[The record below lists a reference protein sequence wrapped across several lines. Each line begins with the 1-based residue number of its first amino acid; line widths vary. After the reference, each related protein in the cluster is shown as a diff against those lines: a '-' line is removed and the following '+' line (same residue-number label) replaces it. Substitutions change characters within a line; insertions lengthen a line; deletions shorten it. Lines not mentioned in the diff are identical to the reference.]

1 MKSFFTLLFLSLSFS
16 TQANKLGNIM
26 VLMYHKI
33 GYPETTWC
41 RTPEKFQED
50 LELLY
55 KKNYYLI
62 NLVDLVQGTAKVPK
76 GKAPIVLTFDDL
88 APGQVALKNG
98 VWDPQSAVGMI
109 EAMYAKHP
117 DFGRAGSFYIN
128 PKKDTDVKEMLKEMV
143 RLGYEIGNHTYSHP
157 KLKTLSQEQVAKE
170 IVMLQNWVQSFI
182 PGYTMK
188 TMALPHGVYPKV
200 DQWAVQGEY
209 AGVQYKYIALLKVGA
224 EPSVSP
230 FSLKF
235 NPYRITRVRGS
246 EMLDHPEEKNSLAYI
261 RSAIAYFDKYPE
273 KKFTIE

>member
-1 MKSFFTLLFLSLSFS
+1 MKYFISFFILITSFHI
-16 TQANKLGNIM
+16 QASRMGNVM

-55 KKNYYLI
+55 KKNYYLV
-62 NLVDLVQGTAKVPK
+62 NLVDLVQGTMNVPV
-76 GKAPIVLTFDDL
+76 GKTPVVLTFDDL

-109 EAMYAKHP
+109 EEMYAKHP

-128 PKKDTDVKEMLKEMV
+128 PKKDIDIKKMLKEMV

-157 KLKTLSQEQVAKE
+157 KLKILSQEQVAKE

-182 PGYTMK
+182 PGYTIK
-188 TMALPHGVYPKV
+188 TMALPHGVYPQV
-200 DQWAVQGEY
+200 DRWAVQGEY
-209 AGVQYKYIALLKVGA
+209 AGASYNHIALLKVGS

-230 FSLKF
+230 FSKKF
-235 NPYRITRVRGS
+235 NPYKISRVRAS
-246 EMLDHPEEKNSLAYI
+246 ELFDHPEEKNSLAYI
-261 RSAIAYFDKYPE
+261 RNAIAYFEKYPE
-273 KKFTIE
+273 KKFTVE